1 MNISP
6 TNVIYEHISLSARL
20 EHLVGNKFGS
30 DFTFIIED
38 DNAEIPAHK
47 LIIALASPVLNRI
60 VYGNETFAPTD
71 TLKVDGISKE
81 SFMEILRYIY
91 TDNVNVD
98 DDNVFEILNQSNY
111 FGLPGIETK
120 CFEYLDNNLNV
131 STVPWIY
138 HQLFYAFS
146 SSKILTKCLQ
156 YIQIQPMQ
164 FFTSPYFLKISVDEL
179 KSILQMDT
187 INCTEVDLFDAMVKL
202 SRAHCTAGGL
212 EIASANQRKILDGSE
227 SLLRLGSVTESE
239 FNHCLEIQ
247 KDFFTSSEIERIR
260 SDIKNSVSTV
270 VKRKWHTHQGKLNI
284 VSYEIEELV
293 KKSKTESRISDAQ
306 CSI

>member
-38 DNAEIPAHK
+38 DDNAEIPAHK
-47 LIIALASPVLNRI
+47 LIVALASPVLNRI
-60 VYGNETFAPTD
+60 VYGNDTFKPAD

-81 SFMEILRYIY
+81 SFIEILRYIY
-91 TDNVNVD
+91 TDNINVN
-98 DDNVFEILNQSNY
+98 DDNVFEILNHSNY

-120 CFEYLDNNLNV
+120 CFEYLDNNLNA

-156 YIQIQPMQ
+156 YIQIQPMK
-164 FFTSPYFLKISVDEL
+164 FFTSQYFLKISVDEL
-179 KSILQMDT
+179 KSILRMDT

-202 SRAHCTAGGL
+202 SRAHCTANGL
-212 EIASANQRKILDGSE
+212 EVTSANQRKMLDGSE
-227 SLLRLGSVTESE
+227 NLLRLGSVTERE
-239 FNHCLEIQ
+239 LNDCLEIQ

-260 SDIKNSVSTV
+260 ADIKNPVSTV
-270 VKRKWHTHQGKLNI
+270 VKRKWHTYQGKLSQ
-284 VSYEIEELV
+284 VSSE
-293 KKSKTESRISDAQ
+293 
-306 CSI
+306 